1 MPADDLLKIGGGP
14 IEVEL
19 LPAVGARLH
28 RLRAFGHDILR
39 TPDDPAEHRRDPFA
53 WGAYVM
59 APWCNRIATGPTQVG
74 DRTVD
79 LPPNFPDGSAIHGQ
93 VSDVPWGQRA
103 DGLLAVRGGGDGWPW
118 RYETTIRVTV
128 HGSTLLIR
136 QSLTNRSDGPMPG
149 GLGLH
154 PWFRRPLEVR
164 LHASQVLRSNL
175 DPAAMLE
182 PISERWDLRQMQP
195 IPDDLDGTWGRLGH
209 PAVELRWP
217 EVRVRAALRVRS
229 DAGMWIAVA
238 SPADL
243 DGVAIEPQTHL
254 PQGLRRYLASK
265 PGRLHPMAPGAT
277 ITLTTELA
285 FHEER

>member
-1 MPADDLLKIGGGP
+1 MLTIADGP

-19 LPAVGARLH
+19 LPAVGARVH
-28 RLRAFGHDILR
+28 RLRVFGHDILR

-59 APWCNRIATGPTQVG
+59 APWCNRIAAEPTQVG

-79 LPPNFPDGSAIHGQ
+79 LPSNFPDGSVIHGQ
-93 VSDVPWGQRA
+93 VYDTAWGRRQ

-118 RYETTIRVTV
+118 RFETTLRVTV
-128 HGSTLLIR
+128 HGSAVQIR
-136 QSLTNRSDGPMPG
+136 QSLTNLADTRMPG

-154 PWFRRPLEVR
+154 PWFRRPLELR
-164 LHASQVLRSNL
+164 LHASKVLPSNL
-175 DPAAMLE
+175 ELAASVE
-182 PISERWDLRQMQP
+182 PISARWDLREMRP
-195 IPDDLDGTWGRLGH
+195 IPDDLDGSWGRLGH

-217 EVRVRAALRVRS
+217 EIGLRAAMRVRS
-229 DAGMWIAVA
+229 DAGTWIAVA

-243 DGVAIEPQTHL
+243 DGAAIEPQTHL
-254 PQGLRRYLASK
+254 PQGLRRYLNAK

-285 FHEER
+285 FREER

>member
-1 MPADDLLKIGGGP
+1 MSADDLLRVADGP
-14 IEVEL
+14 LEVQL

-39 TPDDPAEHRRDPFA
+39 TPDDLAEHRRDPFA

-59 APWCNRIATGPTQVG
+59 APWCNRIAAEPTEVG

-79 LPPNFPDGSAIHGQ
+79 LASNFPDGSAIHGQ
-93 VSDVPWGQRA
+93 VSDVPWALGA
-103 DGLLAVRGGGDGWPW
+103 DGLLSVRGGGDGWPW
-118 RYETTIRVTV
+118 PYETTVRVTV
-128 HGSTLLIR
+128 HDSAVLVR
-136 QSLTNRSDGPMPG
+136 QSLTNLADTPMPA

-154 PWFRRPLEVR
+154 PWFRRPLEGR
-164 LHASQVLRSNL
+164 IHASTVLRSNL

-182 PISERWDLRQMQP
+182 PVSDRWDLREMGP
-195 IPDDLDGTWGRLGH
+195 IPVDLDGSWGTPGLA
-209 PAVELRWP
+209 AVDLRWP
-217 EVRVRAALRVRS
+217 EIGLRAAMRARS
-229 DAGMWIAVA
+229 DAGMWLAVA
-238 SPADL
+238 SPAAL

-254 PQGLRRYLASK
+254 PQGLRRYLKAE

-285 FHEER
+285 FYEEH